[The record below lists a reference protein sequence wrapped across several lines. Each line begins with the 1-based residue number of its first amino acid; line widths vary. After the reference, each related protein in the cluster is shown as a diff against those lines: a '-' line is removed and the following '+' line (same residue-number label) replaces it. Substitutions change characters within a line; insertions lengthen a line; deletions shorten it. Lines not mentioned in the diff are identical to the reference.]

1 MYVVNENKD
10 ESLRQDI
17 RQLGRLLGDAIRQQ
31 HGDGVFNLVEN
42 IRQQSIRF
50 RRDAD
55 KQARVDL
62 EQILNTL
69 SPEGTTQVIRAF
81 SYFSLLANIAEDQH
95 HIRRTRAYLIA
106 GSAPKAGSLAHAV
119 NSIYNAGI
127 GITELQSFFKNA
139 LVSPVFTAHPTEVQR
154 KSILNCQMAIARL
167 LDERDRIVLTPEET
181 ANNEEALTSRHCHF
195 VADAHV
201 AYFQTIGE

>member
-1 MYVVNENKD
+1 MYAVNEDKD

-17 RQLGRLLGDAIRQQ
+17 RQLGSLLGETIRHQ
-31 HGDGVFNLVEN
+31 HGDDMFKLVEN
-42 IRQQSIRF
+42 IRQHSIRF

-55 KQARVDL
+55 QQAQVDL

-69 SPEGTTQVIRAF
+69 SPEQTTQVIRAF

-106 GSAPKAGSLAHAV
+106 GSAPRAGSLAHAL
-119 NSIYNAGI
+119 NSIYSAGL
-127 GITELQSFFKNA
+127 GIAELQSFFESA

-167 LDERDRIVLTPEET
+167 LDERDRIVLTPEEA
-181 ANNEEALTSRHCHF
+181 ANN
-195 VADAHV
+195 AD
-201 AYFQTIGE
+201 